1 MPRATFQILL
11 LTGLLVASLLVLFQR
26 LPPPRLGE
34 AIGAAATLYLGL
46 LVAAAWLR
54 SHHDLVDAWMFL
66 VPLSMFQVLPDWLLV
81 QRHLLTFP
89 ALGGP
94 MLGPVPAYMAGLWV
108 APLLL
113 VIWLA
118 EIARRRSEAF
128 GLLAAAVASCA
139 VFATAEWAGVRYGLW
154 LPRNVSTWHGIAPY
168 VLAAETVLG
177 VAAWVAFAVVQARV
191 LVLKVFAAAVVSAVY
206 AGALIGAHIV
216 FQRYL

>member
-1 MPRATFQILL
+1 LARASFWIIT
-11 LTGLLVASLLVLFQR
+11 LTGLLVAGLLVLFQR

-66 VPLSMFQVLPDWLLV
+66 VPLSMFQVLPDWMLVQQRLLV
-81 QRHLLTFP
+81 FP

-94 MLGPVPAYMAGLWV
+94 MLGPVPAYMAVLWV

-118 EIARRRSEAF
+118 EIARRRAEVF
-128 GLLAAAVASCA
+128 GLLSAAVASCA
-139 VFATAEWAGVRYGLW
+139 VFAAAEWAGVRYGLW
-154 LPRNVSTWHGIAPY
+154 VPRNVSTWHGIAPY

-177 VAAWVAFAVVQARV
+177 VAAWVAFTVVQSRP
-191 LVLKVFAAAVVSAVY
+191 LVLKVAAAAAVSACY
-206 AGALIGAHIV
+206 AAALLGARIAVERL
-216 FQRYL
+216 